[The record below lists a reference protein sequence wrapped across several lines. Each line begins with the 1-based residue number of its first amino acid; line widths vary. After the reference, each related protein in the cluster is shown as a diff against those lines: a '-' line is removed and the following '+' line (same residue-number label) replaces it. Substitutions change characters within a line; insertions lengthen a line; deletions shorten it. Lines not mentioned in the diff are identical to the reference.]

1 MQENVYNTVLWLNQ
15 RDFAP
20 TLFDIEKWLVAG
32 AQLSVDDIAE
42 SVTNDSRLTMTDGVV
57 TTVRHDHLAH
67 VRRTKY
73 DHTETKWKRVKPFL
87 RLISW
92 LPGVRAIWLCNAMG
106 WGNARHE
113 SDIDVAI
120 IAQSGRIWTARF
132 FSALAMKLLRQRPGE
147 QDQSKAICLSFY
159 MTEDALDLSNYQLD
173 DRDMAFAFWAANM
186 YPVWDPRDVYSRYRS
201 QNTWLSR
208 YFAGLQWTRSNPKR
222 QFTHSRPERLLKTVL
237 NWIAPER
244 FLKRWQLNHLPEDIK
259 RLANE
264 DNRVVLSDTILK
276 LHTNDNR
283 AQQNAKWRNNALS

>member
-32 AQLSVDDIAE
+32 ASVNIEEIAAAV
-42 SVTNDSRLTMTDGVV
+42 SQDARLTMTDGVV
-57 TTVRHDHLAH
+57 TLAGREELAQ
-67 VRRTKY
+67 VRREKY

-87 RLISW
+87 RILSW
-92 LPGVRAIWLCNAMG
+92 LPGVSAIWLCNAMG

-120 IAQSGRIWTARF
+120 IAQPGRIWTARF

-147 QDQSKAICLSFY
+147 QAQSKAICLSFY
-159 MTEDALDLSNYQLD
+159 MTEDALDLSSYQLD
-173 DRDMAFAFWAANM
+173 NRDMAFAFWAANM
-186 YPVWDPRDVYSRYRS
+186 YPVWDPQNVYARYRRA
-201 QNTWLSR
+201 NGWLSR
-208 YFAGLQWTRSNPKR
+208 YYAQPQWTRSNPKR
-222 QFTHSRPERLLKTVL
+222 QFAQSRPERFLKTVL
-237 NWIAPER
+237 NWISPER
-244 FLKRWQLNHLPEDIK
+244 LLKKWQLNNLPKDIK

-283 AQQNAKWRNNALS
+283 AEQNAAWRENML